1 MTGSPDQRLTALE
14 IASAEQE
21 RTIDDLSR
29 QIADQWVVID
39 RLQRR
44 LDLLSERFLAL
55 EERGAGDI
63 PVTKPPHY

>member
-1 MTGSPDQRLTALE
+1 MSGEDRITALE

-21 RTIDDLSR
+21 RTIEELSR
-29 QIADQWVVID
+29 QIADQWAVID

-44 LDLLSERFLAL
+44 LDAMSERFLAL
-55 EERGAGDI
+55 EERSAGDI